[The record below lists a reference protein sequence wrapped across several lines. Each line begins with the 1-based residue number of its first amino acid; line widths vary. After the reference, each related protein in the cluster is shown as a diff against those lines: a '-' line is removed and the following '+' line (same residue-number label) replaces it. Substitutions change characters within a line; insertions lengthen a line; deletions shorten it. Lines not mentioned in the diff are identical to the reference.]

1 MNNSLRSYACVRNR
15 LRMLKRTRS
24 EFERSLNEVV
34 PPPAY
39 LRSLRAAIPMPD
51 LSGPAD
57 LLIRNARIFPAVSPW
72 PDPVM
77 IAVKN
82 GRIARIGSDSAGMT
96 DRGTRVIDA
105 GGRSV
110 IAGLCD
116 GHVHL
121 MVGAEHNQGC
131 SVEDVRDPDALRC
144 RLRDFVR
151 RHPDYPVYYVYGLH
165 YLDPPLIPPG
175 AARRMLD
182 EIIADKPL
190 FIYAH
195 DLHTAW
201 VNTRALE
208 TADLMHRMPPFPEL
222 LRELALCG
230 NFELDRDGLPS
241 GELREPPVYFL
252 VEEALR
258 RRFPLSVEEKK
269 LHLEQACCYLASR
282 GLTSVHAM
290 GLGLPE
296 EDIECL
302 LLLLEM
308 EHEGRLPLRVYAS
321 CSVVPDEMMLE
332 DVLHAAEVRDCLE
345 QARQGRLALPEL
357 HRQLLELM
365 KKALRMRQSEKHVP
379 ASGPH
384 ALWNHFVRNFSHV
397 ITSSHVDEH
406 DERGQR
412 LRARSASVRL
422 APVGK
427 VQCQAVKLFMD
438 GVVEKDTAFRLDHH
452 PLPGIPAFSGRELD
466 LVVRL
471 ADRVGLQV
479 AAHCIG
485 DGSVNAMLNSIES
498 SRRYNA
504 EIDRQRGES
513 VRHRIEHIEMCTAFD
528 IPRFRDLG
536 VIASMQ
542 ALHERA
548 PMTLWH
554 EKVPEI
560 EWSTAFAWK
569 SLLDAGTTLVFGSDW
584 PIVSCNCFE
593 GIQRATSRKPWRSGL
608 PDQHLALDQALA
620 AFSSSAAEAEYDEQC
635 RGSIQIGM
643 QADLVILSENLDQS
657 QGDYGAVAVSHT
669 ICDGRVVYAAT

>member
-1 MNNSLRSYACVRNR
+1 
-15 LRMLKRTRS
+15 MLKRTRS
-24 EFERSLNEVV
+24 DFERSLNEVV
-34 PPPAY
+34 PPSAY
-39 LRSLRAAIPMPD
+39 IRSLHAAVSVPD

-57 LLIRNARIFPAVSPW
+57 VLIRNARIFPADSAW
-72 PDPVM
+72 REPVT

-82 GRIARIGSDSAGMT
+82 GYIARIDSDNAGLADCRTMI
-96 DRGTRVIDA
+96 IDA
-105 GGRSV
+105 GGCSV
-110 IAGLCD
+110 IPGLCD

-131 SVEDVRDPDALRC
+131 SVEDVRDSDTLRR
-144 RLRDFVR
+144 RLRDFIH
-151 RHPDYPVYYVYGLH
+151 RHPDYRVYYVYGLH

-182 EIIADKPL
+182 EIVADKPL

-195 DLHTAW
+195 DLHTGW

-222 LRELALCG
+222 LRELEMCG
-230 NFELDRDGLPS
+230 NLELDRDGLPS
-241 GELREPPVYFL
+241 GELREPPVYFV

-258 RRFPLSVEEKK
+258 RCYPLSVGEKMS
-269 LHLEQACCYLASR
+269 HLEQACRDLASR

-302 LLLLEM
+302 LLLLEL
-308 EHEGRLPLRVYAS
+308 EHEGRLPLRVHAS

-332 DVLHAAEVRDCLE
+332 DVLHAAEVRNYLE
-345 QARQGRLALPEL
+345 RARRGEITLPEL
-357 HRQLLELM
+357 HHHLLELM
-365 KKALRMRQSEKHVP
+365 KKTLLLRQNEKQVP

-384 ALWNHFVRNFSHV
+384 ALWNHFVRNFTHI
-397 ITSSHVDEH
+397 ITSSHVEEH
-406 DERGQR
+406 GERGRR
-412 LRARSASVRL
+412 LRCRSESTRL

-427 VQCQAVKLFMD
+427 VQCKAVKLFMD

-498 SRRYNA
+498 TRRHNA
-504 EIDRQRGES
+504 EIDRQRGEL
-513 VRHRIEHIEMCTAFD
+513 VRHRIEHIEMCTSFD
-528 IPRFRDLG
+528 LARFRDLG

-560 EWSTAFAWK
+560 EWPTAFAWK
-569 SLLDAGTTLVFGSDW
+569 TLLDSGATLVFGSDW

-593 GIQRATSRKPWRSGL
+593 GIQRATSRKPWRPGM
-608 PDQHLALDQALA
+608 PDQYLTLEQALA
-620 AFSSSAAEAEYDEQC
+620 AFSSHAAEAEYGEQY
-635 RGSIQIGM
+635 RGSIREGM
-643 QADLVILSENLDQS
+643 QADLVILSGNLVQC
-657 QGDYGAVAVSHT
+657 QGDYSTVVVTHT
-669 ICDGRVVYAAT
+669 ICDGAVVYSAS